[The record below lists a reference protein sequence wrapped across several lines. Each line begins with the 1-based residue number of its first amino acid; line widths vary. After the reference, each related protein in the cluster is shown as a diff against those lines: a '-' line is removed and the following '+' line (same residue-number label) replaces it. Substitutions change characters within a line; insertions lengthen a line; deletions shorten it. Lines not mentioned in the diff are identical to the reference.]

1 MNFVHALRGVTL
13 ANEGKAEGQ
22 QEKRILVR
30 DEVRRDEV
38 RRAAMMMVASC
49 CFLFTTK
56 FALTDPSLCQVSL
69 VGHQHVYFATHL
81 QSALPAELRFWR
93 PKAC

>member
-56 FALTDPSLCQVSL
+56 FALTDPSLCQVIGGS
-69 VGHQHVYFATHL
+69 
-81 QSALPAELRFWR
+81 PACLLCY
-93 PKAC
+93 PLTKCPAG